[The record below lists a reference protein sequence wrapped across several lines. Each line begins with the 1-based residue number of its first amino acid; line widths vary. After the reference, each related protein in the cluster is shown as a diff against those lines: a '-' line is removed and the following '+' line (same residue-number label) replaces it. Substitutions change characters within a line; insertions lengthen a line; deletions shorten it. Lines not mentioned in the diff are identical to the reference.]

1 MEGISSTHAAWAIMD
16 EDAEQRMADT
26 RRFFAEIGGRAT
38 TKCVRSWQN
47 QRQPEAPAMKK
58 LLGVVALMATAGTEP
73 EDTWAKVVHFVRM
86 NDGMTWG
93 QEDTSA
99 SVGNHEIGTASARKR
114 SRQESDGN
122 VDAGE
127 PDESDGNVDAGEPS
141 AAAGVTSS
149 APAPA
154 GHPFAPVV
162 ATTQPMLEISKANPL
177 GVPKAACPPTPRV
190 PVSAPAPYG
199 ALSEPARILAAVASS
214 EAAER
219 EGVWIII

>member
-16 EDAEQRMADT
+16 EDAEQRMADA
-26 RRFFAEIGGRAT
+26 RRFFAEIGSRAT

-86 NDGMTWG
+86 NDGSSWG

-99 SVGNHEIGTASARKR
+99 SIGNHEIGTASARKR

-127 PDESDGNVDAGEPS
+127 PDECDGNIDADEPS
-141 AAAGVTSS
+141 A
-149 APAPA
+149 
-154 GHPFAPVV
+154 
-162 ATTQPMLEISKANPL
+162 
-177 GVPKAACPPTPRV
+177 PKAACPPTPRV

-214 EAAER
+214 EASER